1 MEYIR
6 RAESRGN
13 VEIDWLKSRHSFSF
27 GHYYDPAHTGFSV
40 LRVINDDV
48 VKPGYGF
55 DTHGHRD
62 MEIITYI
69 IDGELE
75 HKDSQGNQAIIPVG
89 DIQRMSAGK
98 GILHSEFN
106 PSDTVPTHLL
116 QIWIMPQHHGIRPS
130 YAQKTITQ
138 EGKLSPIV
146 TPEGSDTAISIN
158 QDVTLYKMVLDDK
171 EDVTIST
178 KGRSGYLHVIKG
190 QLATAEHTFSDGD
203 GYGVYQVDDVTF
215 TASER
220 VEALWFDLPPIGQ

>member
-6 RAESRGN
+6 RADERGQ
-13 VEIDWLKSRHSFSF
+13 VEIDWLQSRHSFSF
-27 GHYYDPAHTGFSV
+27 GHYYDPEHMGFSV
-40 LRVINDDV
+40 LRVINEDV

-106 PSDTVPTHLL
+106 PSSTTPTHLL
-116 QIWIMPQHHGIRPS
+116 QIWIQPQKHGISPS
-130 YAQKTITQ
+130 YAQKTIIPNGPLT
-138 EGKLSPIV
+138 PIV
-146 TPEGSDTAISIN
+146 TPQGSDTAISIN
-158 QDVTLYKMVLDDK
+158 QDVSIYKLKLQKD
-171 EDVTIST
+171 EEITFSAE
-178 KGRSGYLHVIKG
+178 GRSGYLHMIKG
-190 QLATAEHTFSDGD
+190 QLNGTDKYFAAGD
-203 GYGVYQVDDVTF
+203 GYGIQNEKNVMLRAGEDT
-215 TASER
+215 
-220 VEALWFDLPPIGQ
+220 EALWFDLPHQ

>member
-6 RAESRGN
+6 RADERGQ
-13 VEIDWLKSRHSFSF
+13 VEIDWLQSRHSFSF
-27 GHYYDPAHTGFSV
+27 GHYYDPEHMGFSV
-40 LRVINDDV
+40 LRVINEDV

-106 PSDTVPTHLL
+106 PSSTTPTHLL
-116 QIWIMPQHHGIRPS
+116 QIWIQPQKHGISPS
-130 YAQKTITQ
+130 YAQKTIIPNGPLT
-138 EGKLSPIV
+138 PIV
-146 TPEGSDTAISIN
+146 TPQGSDTAISIN
-158 QDVTLYKMVLDDK
+158 QDVSIYKLKLQKD
-171 EDVTIST
+171 EEITFSAE
-178 KGRSGYLHVIKG
+178 GRSGYLHMIKG
-190 QLATAEHTFSDGD
+190 QLTGADKYFAAGD
-203 GYGVYQVDDVTF
+203 GYGIQNEKNVMLRAGEDT
-215 TASER
+215 
-220 VEALWFDLPPIGQ
+220 EALWFDLPHQ

>member
-1 MEYIR
+1 MEYVR
-6 RAESRGN
+6 PSESRGN

-40 LRVINDDV
+40 LRVINDDI

-69 IDGELE
+69 IEGELE
-75 HKDSQGNQAIIPVG
+75 HKDSQGNKAIIPVG

-116 QIWIMPQHHGIRPS
+116 QIWIMPKEQGIRPS
-130 YAQKTITQ
+130 YAQKSIVQTD
-138 EGKLSPIV
+138 KLSPIV
-146 TPEGSDTAISIN
+146 TPGGSDTAISIN
-158 QDVTLYKMVLDDK
+158 QDVTLYKMVLEAGD
-171 EDVTIST
+171 EITIPVE
-178 KGRSGYLHVIKG
+178 GRSGYLHLIKG
-190 QLATAEHTFSDGD
+190 QLSGNERAFSDGD
-203 GYGVYQVDDVTF
+203 GYGVYQVDEVTF
-215 TASER
+215 KATDK
-220 VEALWFDLPPIGQ
+220 VEALWFDLPPMGQ

>member
-1 MEYIR
+1 MEYVR
-6 RAESRGN
+6 RSESRGK

-27 GHYYDPAHTGFSV
+27 GHYYDPVHTGFSV
-40 LRVINDDV
+40 LRVINDDI

-69 IDGELE
+69 IEGELE

-106 PSDTVPTHLL
+106 PSDAVPTHLL
-116 QIWIMPQHHGIRPS
+116 QIWIMPKEQGIRPS
-130 YAQKTITQ
+130 YAQKTIAQ
-138 EGKLSPIV
+138 IDKLSPIV

-158 QDVTLYKMVLDDK
+158 QDVILYKMVLEAGD
-171 EDVTIST
+171 EITIPVE
-178 KGRSGYLHVIKG
+178 GRSGYLHLIKG
-190 QLATAEHTFSDGD
+190 QLSANEHAFSDGD
-203 GYGVYQVDDVTF
+203 GYGVYQVDEVTF
-215 TASER
+215 KATDK